1 MAASTA
7 QSGNITPFS
16 APRFIMTP
24 THGSTPQSWRFSELS
39 NISMEVEAHEFI
51 FTDNLGTI
59 NHTKQ
64 YGKTAPPKVTLK
76 KPMDTDRSLWLWH
89 LAVQAGNDE
98 AKLDVALQ
106 LWNAGSPD
114 LPPMG
119 PPLFQWSLQR
129 AWPSKIELAGMK
141 AGGTETG
148 TLTVTFACEVIYLLT
163 QNGQPTTGAA
173 TGAPF

>member
-1 MAASTA
+1 MPATA
-7 QSGNITPFS
+7 GTSQILS

-24 THGSTPQSWRFSELS
+24 TGGSTPSSWTFQEMSS
-39 NISMEVEAHEFI
+39 ISMEVEAHEFI
-51 FTDNLGTI
+51 FCDNLGAI

-76 KPMDTDRSLWLWH
+76 KPMDLDRSLWTWH
-89 LAVQAGNDE
+89 MCVQAGNDM

-114 LPPMG
+114 MPPQG
-119 PPLFQWSLQR
+119 KPEFQWTLQR
-129 AWPSKIELAGMK
+129 AWPSKLEVSGMK
-141 AGGTETG
+141 AGTTDTG
-148 TLTVTFACEVIYLLT
+148 VLTVTFACDMIT
-163 QNGQPTTGAA
+163 IMGAQGKP